1 VTKTLTLPALVVA
14 TLWVA
19 TGPAAAQ
26 AQPAPAQA
34 AQAKPAQAQPAPADV
49 DKAIEQLR
57 KDARTEVN
65 ALIGANMAFTSEEA
79 AKFWPLYKAYEE
91 RRKALTDERFAII
104 KDYAANFAAMS
115 DAKASELM
123 LRALGLEEKA
133 GAAKR
138 QFLADLQKALP
149 GKTVA
154 RFYQVHNRI
163 DMMVDILLAEGIP
176 LVQ

>member
-1 VTKTLTLPALVVA
+1 MTKTLTLPFLVVV
-14 TLWVA
+14 TLGVGA
-19 TGPAAAQ
+19 GPAAAQ
-26 AQPAPAQA
+26 TQTAP
-34 AQAKPAQAQPAPADV
+34 AKPAQTQPAPADV

-65 ALIGANMAFTSEEA
+65 ALIGANMSFTSEEA

-176 LVQ
+176 LVK